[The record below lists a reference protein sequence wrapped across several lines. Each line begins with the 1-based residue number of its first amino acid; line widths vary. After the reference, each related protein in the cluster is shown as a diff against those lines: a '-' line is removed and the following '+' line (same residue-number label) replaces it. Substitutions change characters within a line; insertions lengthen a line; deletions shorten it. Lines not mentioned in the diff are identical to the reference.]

1 MNIAGIEMK
10 ADFSIGN
17 LISAVL
23 TLISFGVLYGVL
35 TSSLEHNNRNDE
47 RQDDAILAL
56 SQTLTTLQTTVAEGN
71 GDLRAMRDSMLRV
84 EKQQS
89 EQWRIQLDQW
99 RQDAV
104 NAVNAAKT
112 APPNGVVP

>member
-1 MNIAGIEMK
+1 MNIAGLEMK
-10 ADFSIGN
+10 SELSLGNFISI
-17 LISAVL
+17 AM

-35 TSSLEHNNRNDE
+35 TTSLEHNTMNDQ
-47 RQDDAILAL
+47 RQDSAILAL
-56 SQTLTTLQTTVAEGN
+56 TNTLSDLQVTVSEGN

-99 RQDAV
+99 RQDAA
-104 NAVNAAKT
+104 NAINAAKEQ
-112 APPNGVVP
+112 PPNGATP